1 MAVWSSVCA
10 CYEGSVW
17 TAELGRVFREDTHK
31 NMAILAASGESPWEE
46 AVRQRGGVLWLAAAE
61 GTVACL
67 SSETPDY
74 KL

>member
-1 MAVWSSVCA
+1 MDRGAGESLQ
-10 CYEGSVW
+10 GSK
-17 TAELGRVFREDTHK
+17 HK
-31 NMAILAASGESPWEE
+31 DMAILASSGESPWEE